1 MEEKNEI
8 CSFQNLQTALLC
20 RMEIV
25 HHVKGTIEI
34 RITVH
39 ILNAYFYIFLLIKYL
54 KLCI

>member
-39 ILNAYFYIFLLIKYL
+39 ILNAYLYIFLLIKYL
-54 KLCI
+54 KL